1 MLFLYNIA
9 VLGFVVKFLVLY
21 FLLVGVVFFW
31 VEVLIVFW
39 WFLYIMYSVEM
50 SLYLIIYYFIFFI
63 NLICVM

>member
-31 VEVLIVFW
+31 VEVLIVCW
-39 WFLYIMYSVEM
+39 WFLYILYSVEM
-50 SLYLIIYYFIFFI
+50 SLYLIIYRFIFFI

>member
-21 FLLVGVVFFW
+21 FLLVGIVFFW
-31 VEVLIVFW
+31 VEVLIVCW
-39 WFLYIMYSVEM
+39 WFLYILYSVEM
-50 SLYLIIYYFIFFI
+50 SLYLIIYRFIFFI